1 MGTINTDISQRQA
14 ALAAGIAYVIIFFLT
29 PYTWV
34 ESLIVMGDAAT
45 TASNVKA
52 SESLFRL
59 AIASWII
66 VLVFD
71 AVVAWALYYF
81 FERVNKGLSL
91 LAAWFRLLFVAIF
104 GTNMLN
110 WIHAL
115 QLIAG
120 GENLTYIETD
130 QLQAQALLFFAAYE
144 YGANIAFVFFGSHI
158 AVLGY
163 MILKSDFIPR
173 ILGVFLI
180 VASVGYLIDS
190 FASILSAN
198 YVNDKMAFWLIVVT
212 PAVIA
217 EISLTLWLVLKGGKL
232 STVHTFKVGK

>member
-1 MGTINTDISQRQA
+1 MLSTAHCGGKEGTIHTDISQRQA
-14 ALAAGIAYVIIFFLT
+14 ALAAGFAYVIVFFLT

-59 AIASWII
+59 AIASWFI

-81 FERVNKGLSL
+81 FERVNRRLSL

-115 QLIAG
+115 QLIVG
-120 GENLTYIETD
+120 GENFTYIETD
-130 QLQAQALLFFAAYE
+130 QLQAQALL
-144 YGANIAFVFFGSHI
+144 
-158 AVLGY
+158 
-163 MILKSDFIPR
+163 
-173 ILGVFLI
+173 LI
-180 VASVGYLIDS
+180 QIHSS
-190 FASILSAN
+190 QS
-198 YVNDKMAFWLIVVT
+198 
-212 PAVIA
+212 
-217 EISLTLWLVLKGGKL
+217 
-232 STVHTFKVGK
+232 